1 MQDVGSTPTK
11 STKRSNMQKL
21 EESLSV
27 LRETFEEMRI
37 KNENASEG
45 FWNKLTYDEK
55 LMAFYSVVKRIHK
68 GELDE
73 KGSYRYILYDVFG
86 FDVDA
91 YSMGMECGFLDLHNS
106 IYTHESLKEIVEK
119 AGGDASKLFHY

>member
-1 MQDVGSTPTK
+1 
-11 STKRSNMQKL
+11 MQKL

-27 LRETFEEMRI
+27 LREAFEEMRI
-37 KNENASEG
+37 KNENASEE

-55 LMAFYSVVKRIHK
+55 LMAFYSVVKRIKK

-73 KGSYRYILYDVFG
+73 QGTYRHILYDVFG

-106 IYTHESLKEIVEK
+106 IYTRESLKEVVEK